1 MAKKVSP
8 QSLTATDGALWNRLF
23 APVDIA
29 SIVYF
34 RIAFGAI
41 MLWEV
46 WRYFKK
52 GWIKSYY
59 IDPTLHFTYYGFD
72 WVRPWPGEGMYL
84 HFLALGALATFIL
97 LGLWYRISAALF
109 FLGFTYVFLLDQAN
123 YLNHFYLVCLISL
136 LMVFVPAER
145 AFSLD
150 ALRRPEIHSD
160 TAPAWAL
167 WLLRAQIGIP
177 YFYGGLA
184 KLNEDWLRGEP
195 LSRWLAEK
203 TDFPVIGQLFTE
215 QWMVYLFGY
224 GGLLLDLLVVPLLL
238 WRRTR
243 PFAFAAAVLFHLLNA
258 GLFQIGIFPWFMIA
272 ATALFFSPDWPR
284 FGGRWW
290 PAKNVGTISRKACPE
305 RRRRD
310 AKPAKDSPRRPI
322 VTSPLLRPEQRL
334 TAALLGIYMT
344 AQLLVPLR
352 HFLYPG
358 DVGWT
363 EEGHLFA
370 WHMMLR
376 SKQAKAEFF
385 ATDPASGRSEK
396 INPGDFLTPRQLS
409 KFSRWPDMVLQF
421 SHYVANEFRK
431 QGYPQIEVRARV
443 LASLNGRKS
452 QLLIDPTV
460 DLAAQSRT
468 LKPTPWIIPLQ
479 EPLRRYPIEPATA
492 DEILDED

>member
-1 MAKKVSP
+1 MAKNVPP

-46 WRYFKK
+46 WRYYRY

-59 IDPTLHFTYYGFD
+59 IDPILHFTYYGFD
-72 WVRPWPGEGMYL
+72 WVRPWPGQGMYL
-84 HFLALGALATFIL
+84 HFLVLGALAICIM

-123 YLNHFYLVCLISL
+123 YLNHFYLICLISL
-136 LMVFVPAER
+136 LMVFVPAHR

-160 TAPAWAL
+160 TAPAWTL
-167 WLLRAQIGIP
+167 WLLRFQIGVP

-195 LSRWLAEK
+195 LSSWLAAK
-203 TDFPVIGQLFTE
+203 TDFPIIGPLFTE

-258 GLFQIGIFPWFMIA
+258 ALFQIGVFPWFMIA

-284 FGGRWW
+284 LGGRWR
-290 PAKNVGTISRKACPE
+290 PVKSRS
-305 RRRRD
+305 RRR
-310 AKPAKDSPRRPI
+310 PAAAAPMPSG
-322 VTSPLLRPEQRL
+322 QRL
-334 TAALLGIYMT
+334 TLALLGIYMT
-344 AQLLVPLR
+344 VQLLVPLR

-358 DVGWT
+358 YVGWT

-376 SKQAKAEFF
+376 SKRGKAEFF
-385 ATDPASGRSEK
+385 ATDPVSGRSAK
-396 INPGDFLTPRQLS
+396 INPQSLLTPRQLR

-421 SHYVANEFRK
+421 SHYIANELRK
-431 QGYPQIEVRARV
+431 QGYPQVEVRARV
-443 LASLNGRKS
+443 VASLNGRRP

-468 LKPTPWIIPLQ
+468 LLPATWIVPFQ
-479 EPLRRYPIEPATA
+479 EPVPGPDTTETATA
-492 DEILDED
+492 DEITQIDEE